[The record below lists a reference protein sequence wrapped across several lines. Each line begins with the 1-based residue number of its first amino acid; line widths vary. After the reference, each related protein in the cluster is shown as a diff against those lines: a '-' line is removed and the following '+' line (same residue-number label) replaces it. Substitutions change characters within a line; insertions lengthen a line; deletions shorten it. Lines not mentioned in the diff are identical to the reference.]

1 MTTDQSNHSSP
12 AWGSTTKLVVALTV
26 VAVVAALLIKF
37 QFILSPFL
45 MALVL
50 AYLVQPVATLLQRT
64 RLSWRLSVSLIYL
77 IILASLIG
85 LLTLSGVGLIQQVQS
100 VVKLTQDGL
109 TAIPDLIAGIS
120 GRVFQFGPFKFDFSH
135 LDLSQ
140 LSSQVLGMIQPLLSR
155 TGSLLSAVVSSTA
168 SLLGSFFFVLL
179 VSYFVLA
186 ESGGLR
192 GRIFN
197 VEVPVYGDDLARL
210 GRELGRIWNAFL
222 RGQVIIFFFAFIVYT
237 IVLSVL
243 GVQYALGLALLA
255 GLARFVPYVGP
266 AINWLVLVLVSYFQ
280 AYKLFGLQPFQYAL
294 LVLGLALLIDQ
305 IFDNLVSPRILSA
318 ALKVHPAA
326 VLVAAIIAANLFGI
340 LGVVIAAPI
349 LATVTLFW
357 QYTVRKMLNLD
368 PWPEAEIYQPTPPPG
383 LRILVQLRRF
393 WRSLRLPRP
402 PQA

>member
-1 MTTDQSNHSSP
+1 MTTDSSKHSSP
-12 AWGSTTKLVVALTV
+12 PWGSTTKLVVALTV
-26 VAVVAALLIKF
+26 VAVAAALVIKF
-37 QFILSPFL
+37 QFIFSPLL

-77 IILASLIG
+77 LILILLIG
-85 LLTLSGVGLIQQVQS
+85 LITLSGVGLIQQVQS
-100 VVKLTQDGL
+100 VVTLAQEGL
-109 TAIPDLIAGIS
+109 TAIPDLIARIS
-120 GRVFQFGPFKFDFSH
+120 GQILQFGPFQFDFSH

-140 LSSQVLGMIQPLLSR
+140 LSSQVLGMIQSLLSR

-168 SLLGSFFFVLL
+168 SLLGSIFFVLL
-179 VSYFVLA
+179 VSYFVLV

-192 GRIFN
+192 GHIIN
-197 VEVPVYGDDLARL
+197 VKVPGYGDDLARL

-222 RGQVIIFFFAFIVYT
+222 RGQIIIFFLAVFVYT

-266 AINWLVLVLVSYFQ
+266 AINWLVLVLVAYFQ
-280 AYKLFGLQPFQYAL
+280 AYKLFGLQPLHYAL

-326 VLVAAIIAANLFGI
+326 VLIAAIIAANLFGI

-349 LATVTLFW
+349 LATVALFW
-357 QYTVRKMLNLD
+357 QYTMRKMLNLD
-368 PWPEAEIYQPTPPPG
+368 PWPEEEIFQPPPPPG
-383 LRILVQLRRF
+383 SRILVQLRRF
-393 WRSLRLPRP
+393 WRSLRRPRS

>member
-1 MTTDQSNHSSP
+1 MTTDSSKHSSP
-12 AWGSTTKLVVALTV
+12 AWGSTTKLVVALTI

-37 QFILSPFL
+37 QFILSPLL

-77 IILASLIG
+77 LILILLIG
-85 LLTLSGVGLIQQVQS
+85 LITLSGVGLIQQVQS
-100 VVKLTQDGL
+100 VVTLAQEGL

-120 GRVFQFGPFKFDFSH
+120 GQILQFGRFQFDFSH

-140 LSSQVLGMIQPLLSR
+140 LSSQVLGMIQSLLSR

-168 SLLGSFFFVLL
+168 SLLGSIFFVLL
-179 VSYFVLA
+179 VSYFVLV

-192 GRIFN
+192 GHIIN
-197 VEVPVYGDDLARL
+197 VEVPGYGDDLARL

-222 RGQVIIFFFAFIVYT
+222 RGQIIIFFMVFIVYT

-255 GLARFVPYVGP
+255 GLARFVPYIGP
-266 AINWLVLVLVSYFQ
+266 AINWLVLVLVAYFQ
-280 AYKLFGLQPFQYAL
+280 AYKLFGLQPLHYAL

-326 VLVAAIIAANLFGI
+326 VLIAAIIAANLFG
-340 LGVVIAAPI
+340 LPGVVIAAPI
-349 LATVTLFW
+349 LATAALFW
-357 QYTVRKMLNLD
+357 QYTMRKMLNLD
-368 PWPEAEIYQPTPPPG
+368 PWPEAEIYQPPPPG
-383 LRILVQLRRF
+383 SRMLVRLRRF
-393 WRSLRLPRP
+393 WRSLRRPRS